1 MENIHKNTQLE
12 VQVTEQILQNL
23 VEAKSKADNISS
35 VFGDILLR
43 KITDAYK
50 VIDSERLQSLFDE
63 TIAKIN
69 EELSY
74 LFSHYQIV
82 ETEFYGKN
90 LKTADL
96 IFNTLNDKRTQ
107 RIYLDNL
114 LKKIDHKSV
123 EDSDA
128 IFTESAK
135 NKFDMTENTDDSK
148 NVNSVSNLSIDQ
160 ILNQFVRVLVN
171 YSKLTTTQAED
182 LRELMQHYCE
192 IYKGDIL
199 KAVQIFLDDNKS
211 AAVIGIEREI
221 DKREIRNGKTR
232 AVAMMERSII
242 NNSQKIMEEK
252 LANTISKYK
261 QSAIDELKICS
272 SSIIEVIF
280 RLLPS
285 QYQDQR
291 GLLEI
296 IIDTNINERLV
307 NLLDTEIKKLADNL
321 CTKNQDIIVNELYEE
336 KRYKNIEDYN
346 FDIDLVEKVYQDVLH
361 EIRISY
367 DIQPDKEDQT
377 VLHEIRKSYN
387 IPEPE
392 DDENRQSKRL
402 NLVVMSESNS
412 TKNIF
417 KNLVDSIKNENTQ
430 NLKMIIL
437 EMHRLSQEAQISNPV
452 SKAENI
458 GPTK

>member
-1 MENIHKNTQLE
+1 MENTQLE

-23 VEAKSKADNISS
+23 AEAKSKTDNISS
-35 VFGDILLR
+35 AFGDILLR
-43 KITDAYK
+43 KIADAYK
-50 VIDSERLQSLFDE
+50 IIDSERLQILLDE
-63 TIAKIN
+63 TIAKVN
-69 EELSY
+69 EELNY
-74 LFSHYQIV
+74 LFSNYQIA

-114 LKKIDHKSV
+114 LKKIEHKSV
-123 EDSDA
+123 EDLDA

-135 NKFDMTENTDDSK
+135 SKFEMAENEDDSK
-148 NVNSVSNLSIDQ
+148 NVDSVQNLSIDQ
-160 ILNQFVRVLVN
+160 ILNQFMRVLVN

-192 IYKGDIL
+192 MYKGDIL
-199 KAVQIFLDDNKS
+199 KAVQIFLDDNKNAS
-211 AAVIGIEREI
+211 VIGIEREI

-242 NNSQKIMEEK
+242 NNLQKILEEK
-252 LANTISKYK
+252 LVNTISKYK

-321 CTKNQDIIVNELYEE
+321 CAKNQDIIVNELYEE

-392 DDENRQSKRL
+392 DDEKRQSKRL

-417 KNLVDSIKNENTQ
+417 KSLVDSIKNENTQ

-437 EMHRLSQEAQISNPV
+437 EMHRLSQEAKISHPV

-458 GPTK
+458 GSTKKG